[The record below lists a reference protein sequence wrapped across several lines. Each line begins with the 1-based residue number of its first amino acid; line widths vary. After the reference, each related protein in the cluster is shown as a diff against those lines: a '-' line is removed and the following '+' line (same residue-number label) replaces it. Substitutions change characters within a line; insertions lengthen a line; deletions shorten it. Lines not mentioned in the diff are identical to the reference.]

1 MAKEIEMTAFIYP
14 GCILVA
20 NTGAKCVCGN
30 YPEIA
35 RIYRDRT
42 IKWERKRITEQMRR
56 YVEDLANTP
65 HIGISV
71 TQSEINFF
79 NK

>member
-1 MAKEIEMTAFIYP
+1 MAHLEMSALVYP
-14 GCILVA
+14 GCILIC
-20 NTGAKCVCGN
+20 NTGAKAVCGH

-35 RIYRDRT
+35 RIYKDRT
-42 IKWERKRITEQMRR
+42 IHWERKRITEQMRTF
-56 YVEDLANTP
+56 VESIANTP

-71 TQSEINFF
+71 CQSEINFF